1 MGQPDQSN
9 NLRGFAL
16 IKDLRVGKKDSS
28 SQTIARLGE
37 LLGPTGLRGTF
48 QLRLL
53 DAATGKEHSLVNVT
67 LNGAKGKAGARP
79 IEKPDVEIVTTSE
92 TWSEIASSR
101 LPPILAF
108 LTGRMRVRGDV
119 RMAQIMH
126 RHLAAG
132 PGRTYLC
139 GEE

>member
-1 MGQPDQSN
+1 MAQPDQSN
-9 NLRGFAL
+9 NLRGFAV
-16 IKDLRVGKKDSS
+16 IKDLRVGKRDSS
-28 SQTIARLGE
+28 SQTIARLGD
-37 LLGPTGLRGTF
+37 LLGPSGIRGTL

-53 DAATGKEHSLVNVT
+53 DNATGKEQSLLNVT
-67 LNGAKGKAGARP
+67 LNGAKARAGTRS
-79 IEKPDVEIVTTSE
+79 IEKPNVEIVTTSE
-92 TWSEIASSR
+92 TWSEIASGR

-119 RMAQIMH
+119 RMAQVMH